1 MNNLNSAT
9 ENTPVPY
16 NTPSCTGEENLSRKQ
31 LNAAIKT
38 CSFSLSPNMFNCLE
52 SLLTCPITLCI
63 PESAVFMR
71 NAADSNVCSI
81 YARPIPF
88 SAYIVSNISST
99 IR

>member
-1 MNNLNSAT
+1 M
-9 ENTPVPY
+9 
-16 NTPSCTGEENLSRKQ
+16 
-31 LNAAIKT
+31 
-38 CSFSLSPNMFNCLE
+38 
-52 SLLTCPITLCI
+52 TCPITLCI